1 MRGVIHAMKAA
12 DVRGGTHRMQS
23 ELRIY
28 IEVDSILIF
37 KGTFHN
43 SHYLVVL
50 QRDYCGIMLKQHG
63 PHLYCYKP
71 HPTPT
76 NTTRKTALR
85 AFAYPLLKT
94 QVITA
99 A

>member
-1 MRGVIHAMKAA
+1 MTCLIELAEHEQLRRSITMSGVIHAMKAA

-63 PHLYCYKP
+63 PTFIVTSL
-71 HPTPT
+71 
-76 NTTRKTALR
+76 
-85 AFAYPLLKT
+85 T
-94 QVITA
+94 QHR
-99 A
+99 